1 MLGSSLIS
9 YHLPGPLPFSVLST
23 SVSSLFLFPLDSVH
37 ERKHAVWFF
46 VFHLF
51 VCFWIWLISVYTEI
65 SSSIH
70 FLKMAWFFI
79 LWLSNISL
87 CAYTTFLYVFI
98 SGQASSGT
106 ISTGM
111 WRRPLRADFG
121 SFGETLRDSIVGS
134 YGSSNLVFWETFIL
148 VP

>member
-9 YHLPGPLPFSVLST
+9 YHLPGPLPFSVPST

-87 CAYTTFLYVFI
+87 CAYTTFLYIFI

-134 YGSSNLVFWETFIL
+134 YGSFNLVFWETFIL